1 MQLSPCLTLF
11 RQRGNLDPCYV
22 AQSWDTQRKH
32 CNFVWCCRNYTLGP
46 EKLGNF
52 KSMTKK
58 VMEMNKLIK
67 VYRKVM
73 DISSQFFCFAS
84 ESYLRQD
91 ITLCERDNLY
101 NYFIFV

>member
-1 MQLSPCLTLF
+1 
-11 RQRGNLDPCYV
+11 
-22 AQSWDTQRKH
+22 
-32 CNFVWCCRNYTLGP
+32 
-46 EKLGNF
+46 
-52 KSMTKK
+52 MTKK

-73 DISSQFFCFAS
+73 DISSQFFCFAF
-84 ESYLRQD
+84 ESYLRQE